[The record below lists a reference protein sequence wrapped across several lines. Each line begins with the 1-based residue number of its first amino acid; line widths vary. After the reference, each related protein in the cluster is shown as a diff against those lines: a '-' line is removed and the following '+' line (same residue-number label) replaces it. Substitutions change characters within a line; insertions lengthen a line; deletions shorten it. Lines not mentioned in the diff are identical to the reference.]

1 MDAGLV
7 IGICIIITVVGV
19 VFWLPVI
26 VFFPVIKSL
35 AERIS
40 GKSTQVAQIQSL
52 QQKVAMLEHELSDIK
67 MRQIS
72 VEDAQKFSQ
81 QLLEAEKKK
90 ER

>member
-7 IGICIIITVVGV
+7 TGICIIITVIGV

-35 AERIS
+35 ADRIA
-40 GKSTQVAQIQSL
+40 GKSSQVDLINKL
-52 QQKVAMLEHELSDIK
+52 QKKVALLEHELSDVRA
-67 MRQIS
+67 RQLAI
-72 VEDAQKFSQ
+72 EDAHKFSQ
-81 QLLEAEKKK
+81 DLLESEKKK